1 MNLGRRGAQ
10 RLVTALL
17 VAVLAAAWTP
27 GNALADGDPGSDVL
41 VYQPLFVASDAGVS
55 LAEQVKLGNLLR
67 SSAHSGAPL
76 RVAIISHRSDLGA
89 ITGLWHRPQAY
100 AHFLGYELSL
110 AYRGELLVVMPDGL
124 GFNWPGHSTTAA
136 ARVLG
141 SIAIRPGGAG
151 LAAAAQAATSRL
163 AAAAGVHLKPVPAA
177 SGGTAGPA
185 QSTTTSHGATIPT
198 ITGPAAATRS
208 TSAAPGG
215 STDRNVAIGTVAVL
229 ALFGLAVVLWR
240 RRGSLGARFSSG
252 REPVARQPGSRSG
265 VPVVRVA
272 LVAGIVVVVIAAAL
286 VVRLRPS
293 GSTAS
298 ALATNPYLDYG
309 TALDN
314 RSAPR
319 FTLTDQYGRRVSL
332 SSYRGRVTILDFND
346 SECTTICPLTTTAML
361 DAKRMLGRAGARV
374 QLLGVDADPK
384 ATAIEDVLSYTQ
396 LHGLVGKWQFLT
408 GSLPQLRR
416 VWHAYGIQADVQR
429 GLISHTPALFVI
441 DPQGRLRALYMTQQ
455 SYASVGQLGQI
466 LAVKAASLLPGHPA
480 VHSHLTYNPAPTI
493 PPSRATALP
502 RAGGGRVTLG
512 PGRAHLY
519 VFFDTWDREVM
530 GIGGELDALN
540 RYATTAARERL
551 PGLTAVDEGSVEPS
565 PAALP
570 AFLHGLAAPLRYP
583 VAIDTTGEVGD
594 GYEVEGAPWL
604 VLISRSGRIAWYDAV
619 NLGKWPTV
627 SELRAQVRAALSHTH
642 SGAGAPALIGSPK
655 PLATLH
661 AEASRLIGSEPALK
675 ARIDSLR
682 GYPIVVNVWASWC
695 PPCRA
700 EFGQFAAASE
710 QYGRQVAF
718 LGADTNDSSGDAAA
732 FLRAHHVSYP
742 SYSATSRDIQQI
754 VPGGLEGT
762 PTTVFINRAGKVT
775 HVHTG
780 PYDAQGTLDADI
792 AAFATKAGHS

>member
-1 MNLGRRGAQ
+1 VNLSRRGA
-10 RLVTALL
+10 RGAIAALL
-17 VAVLAAAWTP
+17 LVLLAAVWMPAE
-27 GNALADGDPGSDVL
+27 ALGDGDPGSDVL
-41 VYQPLFVASDAGVS
+41 VYQPLFVGSAAGVS
-55 LAEQVKLGNLLR
+55 IPEQVKLGNLLR
-67 SSAHSGAPL
+67 SSAHSGAPI

-110 AYRGELLVVMPDGL
+110 AYKGELLVVMPN
-124 GFNWPGHSTTAA
+124 GFGINWPGHSTVA
-136 ARVLG
+136 ARRALG
-141 SIAIRPGGAG
+141 PVAIRVGGTG
-151 LAAAAQAATSRL
+151 LAAAAQEATVRL
-163 AAAAGVHLKPVPAA
+163 AAAAGVHLKPA
-177 SGGTAGPA
+177 SVAPGGSAGSAGATA
-185 QSTTTSHGATIPT
+185 TTGGATIPT
-198 ITGPAAATRS
+198 ITGPAAATTP
-208 TSAAPGG
+208 TSAGAGG
-215 STDRNVAIGTVAVL
+215 ATDRNVAIGTVAVL
-229 ALFGLAVVLWR
+229 ALCALAVLLWR
-240 RRGSLGARFSSG
+240 RRGSVRPWLSGAGRPTKPQVRRRAGLPLGRI
-252 REPVARQPGSRSG
+252 
-265 VPVVRVA
+265 A
-272 LVAGIVVVVIAAAL
+272 LATGIVVVVAAAAMVL
-286 VVRLRPS
+286 RLRPS

-309 TALDN
+309 TALDK
-314 RSAPR
+314 RTAPA
-319 FTLTDQYGRRVSL
+319 FTLTDQDGHRVSL
-332 SSYRGRVTILDFND
+332 SSYRGKVTILDFND

-396 LHGLVGKWQFLT
+396 LHGLIGKWQFLT

-416 VWHAYGIQADVQR
+416 VWRAYGIQADVQR
-429 GLISHTPALFVI
+429 GLISHTPALYVI

-466 LAVKAASLLPGHPA
+466 LAAKAASLLPGHPK
-480 VHSHLTYNPAPTI
+480 VDSHLSYAPASTI
-493 PPSRATALP
+493 PPSRATTLP
-502 RAGGGRVTLG
+502 QAGGGRVALG
-512 PGRAHLY
+512 PGRARLY
-519 VFFDTWDREVM
+519 LFFDTWDREVM
-530 GIGGELDALN
+530 SIGGELAALN
-540 RYATTAARERL
+540 RYATTAAADGL
-551 PGLTAVDEGSVEPS
+551 PALTAVDEGSVEPS

-570 AFLHGLAAPLRYP
+570 AFLHGLSAPLRYP

-604 VLISRSGRIAWYDAV
+604 VLISASGRIAWYDAV

-627 SELRAQVRAALSHTH
+627 SQLQAQMRAALSRTH
-642 SGAGAPALIGSPK
+642 PGAGAPDLIGSPK
-655 PLATLH
+655 PLAALH
-661 AEASRLIGSEPALK
+661 SQASRLIGSEPALK
-675 ARIDSLR
+675 ARIRSLR

-775 HVHTG
+775 HVHIG
-780 PYDAQGTLDADI
+780 PYDAEGTLDADI
-792 AAFATKAGHS
+792 TAYAQGAG